1 MVMWTQKARAWDLR
15 KGAETKDPECLKLS
29 EMWTRK
35 TTHMPMKTS
44 LSQLEVRKSHHKSIT
59 TGLLLQLQLMLPDTG
74 RPSDDAYKKKKNGL
88 GWKTQ
93 STSQGKPRPS

>member
-44 LSQLEVRKSHHKSIT
+44 LS
-59 TGLLLQLQLMLPDTG
+59 
-74 RPSDDAYKKKKNGL
+74 
-88 GWKTQ
+88 
-93 STSQGKPRPS
+93 